1 MKVIAI
7 HRGRRAPDESVEA
20 LVEACRTGD
29 ADAFERLFD
38 RYKDYVYSVAIH
50 SLGDPAAAADV
61 TQEVFLKLLTR
72 IRQYRGEASFE
83 TWLYRITVNTALD
96 ARRATRRTVPV
107 DDPRTAPLAH
117 RTTPEDEA
125 ARSETAERVRAAL
138 ATLAPKLQAPV
149 LLRYVLG
156 LAYDE
161 IAEALE
167 ISPGTV
173 ASRLSRAHRE
183 LAARLSRKGERR

>member
-1 MKVIAI
+1 MKIIAT
-7 HRGRRAPDESVEA
+7 RPEPRAPDEPVEA
-20 LVEACRTGD
+20 LVEACRAGD

-50 SLGDPAAAADV
+50 TISDPAAAADV

-72 IRQYRGEASFE
+72 IRQYRGEAGFE
-83 TWLYRITVNTALD
+83 TWLYRVTVNTALD
-96 ARRATRRTVPV
+96 ARRSVRHTVPV
-107 DDPRTAPLAH
+107 DDPRTAQLAT
-117 RTTPEDEA
+117 RTTPEDDA
-125 ARSETAERVRAAL
+125 ARNETAERVRAAL

-183 LAARLSRKGERR
+183 LAAKLTRKGGRS